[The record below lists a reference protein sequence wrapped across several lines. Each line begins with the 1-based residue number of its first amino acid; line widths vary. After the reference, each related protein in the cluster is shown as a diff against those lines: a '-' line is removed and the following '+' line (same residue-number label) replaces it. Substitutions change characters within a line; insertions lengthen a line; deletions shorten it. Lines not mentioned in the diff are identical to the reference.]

1 MTPVRTISKYVY
13 LIFSGAGLI
22 LLPSAALRC
31 AAQEGAPPTLSRR
44 PGYSA
49 KLAGKP
55 RSADAETSSIEIPPP
70 PPNPSRA
77 MAPILGTQER
87 RTRRVAANHA
97 LARPDRAENFA
108 VNRISPAVNQP
119 LRRGNS
125 EPAEV
130 SETPDPEAQRI
141 VEDLKRL
148 HDDREARQ
156 AFYDDLR
163 RTVREVRADVRSSDS
178 PEDNADTSAPQNVR
192 PFRPEE
198 KLLPQT
204 RLPDSFS
211 HPSKENRESRQPD
224 SYSHPS
230 VEDHESPQPDS
241 TAPDNPQA
249 SLTTGRGG
257 INGETYLMVVRW
269 AKANGTPVPLALGV
283 AWMESHMNP
292 YPARGAA
299 GEVGMFQIMPTRC
312 ALEGWP
318 ARRLS
323 EPQFNAW
330 MGTMLLAR
338 YYQEEGSMARAAA
351 KYVAGPGV
359 FNKKY
364 SKDVWAYI
372 NWYASTV
379 DSYASYFSRYQT

>member
-1 MTPVRTISKYVY
+1 MRTISKSVY

-22 LLPSAALRC
+22 FLPSAALRC
-31 AAQEGAPPTLSRR
+31 TAQEGPPPTLSRR

-49 KLAGKP
+49 KLAGNP
-55 RSADAETSSIEIPPP
+55 RSAAVETGPIEIPPP
-70 PPNPSRA
+70 PPSPSRA
-77 MAPILGTQER
+77 KAPILGTQER
-87 RTRRVAANHA
+87 KTRRAVTNQAP
-97 LARPDRAENFA
+97 ARPDRAEIFT
-108 VNRISPAVNQP
+108 VNRSSPAVSQP
-119 LRRGNS
+119 LRRVKS
-125 EPAEV
+125 ETAEV
-130 SETPDPEAQRI
+130 SDTPDPEAQRI
-141 VEDLKRL
+141 SEDLKRL
-148 HDDREARQ
+148 HDDRDARQ

-163 RTVREVRADVRSSDS
+163 RTVREVRADIRSSESSDENTAS
-178 PEDNADTSAPQNVR
+178 PAPQNVR
-192 PFRPEE
+192 PEPPART
-198 KLLPQT
+198 LLPQN
-204 RLPDSFS
+204 RGSEFYS
-211 HPSKENRESRQPD
+211 HPLGEDRESQEPV

-230 VEDHESPQPDS
+230 GEDRESREPDS
-241 TAPDNPQA
+241 EAPDNPQA

-257 INGETYLMVVRW
+257 INRETYLMVVHW

-283 AWMESHMNP
+283 AWMESHLNP

-312 ALEGWP
+312 SLEGWP

-330 MGTMLLAR
+330 MGTKLLAR

-379 DSYASYFSRYQT
+379 DSYASYFSRYQA

>member
-97 LARPDRAENFA
+97 HARPDRAENFA

-119 LRRGNS
+119 LRRVNS

-148 HDDREARQ
+148 HDDRDARQ

-163 RTVREVRADVRSSDS
+163 RTVREVRADVRNSESSEENTA
-178 PEDNADTSAPQNVR
+178 PPAPQNVQPSR
-192 PFRPEE
+192 PAETW
-198 KLLPQT
+198 LPQP
-204 RLPDSFS
+204 RV
-211 HPSKENRESRQPD
+211 PD

-230 VEDHESPQPDS
+230 GEDRQSQEPVSYSHPSGKDRESREPVSD
-241 TAPDNPQA
+241 APDNPQA
-249 SLTTGRGG
+249 SLTTSRGG
-257 INGETYLMVVRW
+257 NDRE
-269 AKANGTPVPLALGV
+269 
-283 AWMESHMNP
+283 
-292 YPARGAA
+292 
-299 GEVGMFQIMPTRC
+299 
-312 ALEGWP
+312 
-318 ARRLS
+318 
-323 EPQFNAW
+323 
-330 MGTMLLAR
+330 
-338 YYQEEGSMARAAA
+338 
-351 KYVAGPGV
+351 
-359 FNKKY
+359 
-364 SKDVWAYI
+364 
-372 NWYASTV
+372 
-379 DSYASYFSRYQT
+379 

>member
-1 MTPVRTISKYVY
+1 MTRVRTITKSVC
-13 LIFSGAGLI
+13 LIISGAGFIFLQSSM
-22 LLPSAALRC
+22 LHG
-31 AAQEGAPPTLSRR
+31 AAQDGPPPTLSRR

-49 KLAGKP
+49 KLAGNP
-55 RSADAETSSIEIPPP
+55 RSAAAETGPIEIPPP
-70 PPNPSRA
+70 PPSPSRA

-87 RTRRVAANHA
+87 KTRRAVTNQAP
-97 LARPDRAENFA
+97 ARPDRAEIFA
-108 VNRISPAVNQP
+108 VNRASPAISQP
-119 LRRGNS
+119 LRRVKS
-125 EPAEV
+125 ETAEV
-130 SETPDPEAQRI
+130 SDTPDPEAQRI
-141 VEDLKRL
+141 SEDLKRL
-148 HDDREARQ
+148 HDDRDARQ

-163 RTVREVRADVRSSDS
+163 RTVREVRADIRSSES
-178 PEDNADTSAPQNVR
+178 SEENTVPPAPQNVR
-192 PFRPEE
+192 PEPPART
-198 KLLPQT
+198 LLPQN
-204 RLPDSFS
+204 RGSEFYS
-211 HPSKENRESRQPD
+211 HPLGEDRESREPD
-224 SYSHPS
+224 S
-230 VEDHESPQPDS
+230 E
-241 TAPDNPQA
+241 APDNPQA

-257 INGETYLMVVRW
+257 INRETYLMVVHW

-283 AWMESHMNP
+283 AWMESHLNP

-312 ALEGWP
+312 SLEGWP

>member
-1 MTPVRTISKYVY
+1 MRTITKSVS

-22 LLPSAALRC
+22 FLASVALRG
-31 AAQEGAPPTLSRR
+31 AAQEGPPPTLSRR

-49 KLAGKP
+49 KPAGNPRLA
-55 RSADAETSSIEIPPP
+55 AAETGPIEVPPP

-77 MAPILGTQER
+77 MAPILGIQER
-87 RTRRVAANHA
+87 RTRRGAAIHA

-108 VNRISPAVNQP
+108 VIRTSPDVNQP
-119 LRRGNS
+119 LRRVNS
-125 EPAEV
+125 EPAEI

-141 VEDLKRL
+141 SEDLKRL

-163 RTVREVRADVRSSDS
+163 RTVQEVRAGVRSSDS
-178 PEDNADTSAPQNVR
+178 PEDNTDSSAPQNVR
-192 PFRPEE
+192 PFQPEE
-198 KLLPQT
+198 KLLPQP
-204 RLPDSFS
+204 RVPDSFS
-211 HPSKENRESRQPD
+211 HSSKENRESRQPD
-224 SYSHPS
+224 SYSHPP
-230 VEDHESPQPDS
+230 VDDHESRQPDS

-249 SLTTGRGG
+249 SLTTDRGG
-257 INGETYLMVVRW
+257 INRETYLMVVRW

-312 ALEGWP
+312 TLEGWP